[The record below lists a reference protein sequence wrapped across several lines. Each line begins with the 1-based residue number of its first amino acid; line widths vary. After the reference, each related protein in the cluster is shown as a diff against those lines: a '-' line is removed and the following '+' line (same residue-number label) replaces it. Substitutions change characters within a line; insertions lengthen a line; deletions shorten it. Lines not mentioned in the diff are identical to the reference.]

1 MYSIFKKPCIFKRVQ
16 MSIHLFVE
24 IYAANVWKMIFFPLW
39 KRMSEKEKGKN
50 KKFKRHEQEHEK
62 RIGTQAERQRKKV

>member
-1 MYSIFKKPCIFKRVQ
+1 

-62 RIGTQAERQRKKV
+62 KKGKRKRQEK